1 MNKPPGDTP
10 NNRPSDP
17 LRKERA
23 RIDKIDAQILDLL
36 KERNQLADDVLETK
50 ITAGLPI
57 FVPER
62 EQQKVED
69 FRAAAAAHGLD
80 AEWAEDLLRMIM
92 SASRARQSE
101 ADFPRATTQP
111 HTVLIVGGKGKLG
124 KLYGRMFTASGHTLR
139 VLDVDDWDR
148 AAELVDGIDIAIV
161 SVPIRDPEA
170 VIARLAPLLAP
181 EVVLADVTSHKE
193 RPLAAMLAA
202 HPGPVVGLHPMHGPD
217 VANLSK
223 QLLIV
228 CPGRQ
233 VEAAEWLLD
242 QARLWGM
249 RVKQLDPQR
258 HDEVMHLVQGLR
270 HFIALL
276 HGSFMRA
283 SGLSPADIL
292 DISSPIYRAE
302 LMMTGR
308 IFAQSAEL
316 YADIVF
322 ADERRR
328 ELLLSFLDHHSQL
341 AELVRQDDKDGFM
354 REFRAIGEFF
364 GDFAEQAMV
373 ESGYLIHRLADRFA

>member
-1 MNKPPGDTP
+1 MSKAPHDPVP
-10 NNRPSDP
+10 DP
-17 LRKERA
+17 LREERM
-23 RIDKIDAQILDLL
+23 RIDQIDAQLLDLL
-36 KERNQLADDVLETK
+36 QERNRLAADVLATK
-50 ITAGLPI
+50 ITEGLPI

-62 EQQKVED
+62 EQQKVEA
-69 FRAAAAAHGLD
+69 FRSAATAHGLD

-101 ADFPRATTQP
+101 ADFPRATQQP

-124 KLYGRMFTASGHTLR
+124 SLYGRMFAASGHVLR

-148 AAELVDGIDIAIV
+148 AADLVDGIHAAIV
-161 SVPIRDPEA
+161 SVPIRDTET
-170 VIARLAPLLAP
+170 VISRLAPLLAP

-193 RPLAAMLAA
+193 RPLAVMLDA

-217 VANLSK
+217 VANLAK

-228 CPGRQ
+228 CPGRHL
-233 VEAAEWLLD
+233 EAADWLLD

-249 RVKQLDPQR
+249 RVKQLDPRR
-258 HDEVMHLVQGLR
+258 HDEAMHMIQGLR
-270 HFIALL
+270 HFVALL
-276 HGSFMRA
+276 HGSFLRA
-283 SGLSPADIL
+283 SGLTPADIL

-308 IFAQSAEL
+308 IFAQNAEL

-328 ELLLSFLDHHSQL
+328 EVLLAFLTHHSQL

-354 REFRAIGEFF
+354 REFRAIGDFF
-364 GDFAEQAMV
+364 GDFAQQAMV